1 MRNRTMRLDE
11 WMALHGYND
20 ERMAELI
27 GVNQSTVNRIR
38 NGVQKPSG
46 ETIVKVE
53 EATKGQVSAKDFF
66 SRNQAGR

>member
-1 MRNRTMRLDE
+1 MRFRTMTLGE
-11 WMALHGYND
+11 WMTLHGYND

-46 ETIVKVE
+46 QTIVRVE
-53 EATKGQVSAKDFF
+53 EVTKGQVNAADFF
-66 SRNQAGR
+66 RRNNVGK

>member
-53 EATKGQVSAKDFF
+53 EATNGAVSAKDFF